1 MWKDQIYLPPH
12 EEEYEN
18 MFRKICVPENCVEKK
33 NIFYSCIYVS
43 ICLSSS
49 NLYTNVK
56 LSFYYWGKIKERTFS
71 YWCALAF
78 LPDCCEV

>member
-1 MWKDQIYLPPH
+1 MWKDQIYLPLH

-33 NIFYSCIYVS
+33 RIFYSCIYVS

-49 NLYTNVK
+49 NLYTNIK
-56 LSFYYWGKIKERTFS
+56 LSFYY
-71 YWCALAF
+71 
-78 LPDCCEV
+78 

>member
-1 MWKDQIYLPPH
+1 MWKDQVCLPPH

-18 MFRKICVPENCVEKK
+18 MFRRIFVPEKSVEKK
-33 NIFYSCIYVS
+33 RIFYSFIYVS

-71 YWCALAF
+71 YWWALAF
-78 LPDCCEV
+78 LADYCKV